1 MDDDGELLALNR
13 RYYEAFEARDL
24 DAMSALWER
33 SPRASCT
40 HPGWATLQGW
50 GQVASS
56 FFALFQGD
64 GHVQFVL
71 TREQANVAG
80 DVAWVSVD
88 ENLLG
93 DQGGVT
99 VATVNIFVR
108 DPAGGSGWR
117 MVCHHGSVVAAA
129 G

>member
-40 HPGWATLQGW
+40 HPGWATLRGW

-56 FFALFQGD
+56 FFALFQRG

-71 TREQANVAG
+71 TREQADVAG
-80 DVAWVSVD
+80 DVAWVSLD

-108 DPAGGSGWR
+108 DSTGAAGWR
-117 MVCHHGSVVAAA
+117 LVCHHGSVVAAA